1 MFIVPLLRGRQRP
14 LAQHL
19 SSKSLMPSQ
28 AQFNENKI
36 ESLRVGNAV

>member
-1 MFIVPLLRGRQRP
+1 MFIVPLLRGQQRP
-14 LAQHL
+14 LAEHL
-19 SSKSLMPSQ
+19 SFESLISSQ